1 MALLC
6 YYCAAPSIAMLCW
19 DRVEEGAIS
28 ATVLFFALLLPRLLC
43 FCHAIILW
51 AFVVLVLYSIVYIL

>member
-28 ATVLFFALLLPRLLC
+28 AAVLFFSLLLC

-51 AFVVLVLYSIVYIL
+51 AFVVLVLYSIVYISYKE